1 MTGRRIIAAL
11 GAAVAALVLAACGTT
26 EAPAGEPASP
36 APASGAQ
43 ITVTDARGKQI
54 TFDGPA
60 TRAVGLEWALVE
72 YLVTLGVMPVGVAD
86 VEGYSAWVQAAPLA
100 GDVTDVGVRG
110 EPSIEA
116 IAALR
121 PDVVFTTPDMNEG
134 AITQL
139 EAIAPVVVVRD
150 ADASDAIGQMRRN
163 LELVAQVTGKQAEAA
178 QLLAGFDTALAEGKQ
193 RIAAAGLAGRRIAF
207 ADGYLDGG
215 RLSIRAFTE
224 GSQIEAVSQELG
236 LVNAWPMA
244 GDESYGLAD
253 TDVEGLTVLGDVEFV
268 YWANKVDG
276 PDPFV
281 DGLAGNAVWQ
291 SLPFVQAG
299 NVTRLPDGI
308 WMFGGPASMRQ
319 YIDAITAALTG

>member
-1 MTGRRIIAAL
+1 MRGRRLTVAL
-11 GAAVAALVLAACGTT
+11 GAAVSALVFAACGTT

-36 APASGAQ
+36 APASGPQ

-60 TRAVGLEWALVE
+60 TRAVGLEWGLVE
-72 YLVTLGVMPVGVAD
+72 YLVTLGVRPVGVAD
-86 VEGYSAWVQAAPLA
+86 VEGYSAWVQAGPLA

-110 EPSIEA
+110 EPSIES

-121 PDVVFTTPDMNEG
+121 PDVVFTTPRVNEG
-134 AITQL
+134 AIAQI
-139 EAIAPVVVVRD
+139 EAIAPVVVVRP

-163 LELVAQVTGKQAEAA
+163 VELVAQITGKQAEAA
-178 QLLAGFDTALAEGKQ
+178 QLLAGFDAAIADGEQ
-193 RIAAAGLAGRRIAF
+193 RIAAAGLTGRRIAF

-215 RLSIRAFTE
+215 RLAIRPFTE
-224 GSQIEAVSQELG
+224 GSLVEAVSQELG

-244 GDESYGLAD
+244 GDEDYGLAS

-268 YWANKVDG
+268 YWTNQVDG

-319 YIDAITAALTG
+319 YIDAVTAALAG

>member
-1 MTGRRIIAAL
+1 MRGRRIIAAL
-11 GAAVAALVLAACGTT
+11 GAAVAALALAACGTT

-36 APASGAQ
+36 APANGPQ
-43 ITVTDARGKQI
+43 ISVTDARGKQI

-72 YLVTLGVMPVGVAD
+72 YLVSVGVMPVGVAD
-86 VEGYSAWVQAAPLA
+86 VEGYAAWVQAAPLA
-100 GDVTDVGVRG
+100 ADVTDVGERG

-116 IAALR
+116 VAALR
-121 PDVVFTTPDMNEG
+121 PDVVFTTSDTNEG

-139 EAIAPVVVVRD
+139 EAIAPVVVIRD
-150 ADASDAIGQMRRN
+150 ADASDPIGQMRRN
-163 LELVAQVTGKQAEAA
+163 MELVGQITGKQAEVT
-178 QLLAGFDTALAEGKQ
+178 QLLADFDSALAQGAQ

-215 RLSIRAFTE
+215 RLSIRAFTD
-224 GSQIEAVSQELG
+224 GSQVETVSQELG
-236 LVNAWPMA
+236 LVNAWPMP
-244 GDESYGLAD
+244 GDETYGLGE
-253 TDVEGLTVLGDVEFV
+253 TDVEGLTTLGDVEFV
-268 YWANKVDG
+268 YWTNKVDG

-281 DGLAGNAVWQ
+281 EGLAGNAVWQ

-319 YIDAITAALTG
+319 YIDAITAALAG

>member
-1 MTGRRIIAAL
+1 MRGHRIVAAL

-26 EAPAGEPASP
+26 EAPAGTPESP
-36 APASGAQ
+36 APASGVQ

-72 YLVTLGVMPVGVAD
+72 YLVTLGVMPAGVAD
-86 VEGYSAWVQAAPLA
+86 VEGYSAWVQAAPLPR
-100 GDVTDVGVRG
+100 DVTDVGVRG

-215 RLSIRAFTE
+215 RLSIRAFTD
-224 GSQIEAVSQELG
+224 GSLIGTVTRELG
-236 LVNAWPMA
+236 LVNAWPMK
-244 GDESYGLAD
+244 GDESYGTAT
-253 TDVEGLTVLGDVEFV
+253 TDVEGLTTLGDVEFV
-268 YWANKVDG
+268 YWTNKVEG

-281 DGLAGNAVWQ
+281 EGLAGNAVWQ

>member
-1 MTGRRIIAAL
+1 MRGRRIAAL
-11 GAAVAALVLAACGTT
+11 VAGAALVLAACGTT
-26 EAPAGEPASP
+26 EAPGGEPASQ
-36 APASGAQ
+36 APPGGQQ

-60 TRAVGLEWALVE
+60 TRAVGLEWGLVE

-86 VEGYSAWVQAAPLA
+86 VEGHSAWVQAAPLS
-100 GDVTDVGVRG
+100 GDVTDLGVRG

-121 PDVVFTTPDMNEG
+121 PDVVFSTPDVNEG
-134 AITQL
+134 ALTQI
-139 EAIAPVVVVRD
+139 EAIAPVVVVRP
-150 ADASDAIGQMRRN
+150 ADASDALGQMRRN
-163 LELVAQVTGKQAEAA
+163 VQLVAQVTGKQAEAD
-178 QLLAGFDTALAEGKQ
+178 QLLAGFEAAIAEGAQ
-193 RIAAAGLAGRRIAF
+193 RITAAGLTGRRVAL

-215 RLSIRAFTE
+215 RLSIRPFTE
-224 GSQIEAVSQELG
+224 GSLLETVSQELG

-244 GDESYGLAD
+244 GDEDYGLAS

-268 YWANKVDG
+268 YITNRAEG

-281 DGLAGNAVWQ
+281 EGLEGNAVWQ

-319 YIDAITAALTG
+319 FVEAITAALAR

>member
-1 MTGRRIIAAL
+1 MRGRRIAAL
-11 GAAVAALVLAACGTT
+11 VAGAALVLAACGTT
-26 EAPAGEPASP
+26 EAPGGEPASQ
-36 APASGAQ
+36 APPGGQQ

-60 TRAVGLEWALVE
+60 TRAVGLEWGLVE

-86 VEGYSAWVQAAPLA
+86 VEGHSAWVQAAPLS
-100 GDVTDVGVRG
+100 GDVTDLGVRG

-121 PDVVFTTPDMNEG
+121 PDVVFSTPDVNEG
-134 AITQL
+134 ALTQI
-139 EAIAPVVVVRD
+139 EAIAPVVVVRP
-150 ADASDAIGQMRRN
+150 ADASDALGQMRRN
-163 LELVAQVTGKQAEAA
+163 VQLVAQVTGRQAEAD
-178 QLLAGFDTALAEGKQ
+178 QLLAGFDSAIAEGAQ
-193 RIAAAGLAGRRIAF
+193 RIAAAGLTGRRVAL

-215 RLSIRAFTE
+215 RLSIRPFTE
-224 GSQIEAVSQELG
+224 GSLLETVSQELG

-244 GDESYGLAD
+244 GDEDYGLAS

-268 YWANKVDG
+268 YITNRAEG

-281 DGLAGNAVWQ
+281 EGLEGNAVWQ

-319 YIDAITAALTG
+319 FVEAITAALAR